1 MRKCGIIFK
10 RKDYYYEKNIC
21 IYNDEWFDSTCL
33 SNPLNTLDHKLDD
46 YYLEY
51 NEVNYDVRLLATEEQ
66 LVLDPFMGS
75 GTTGI
80 VCKRLNRRFIG
91 IEKENKY
98 FKIAEN
104 RISGK

>member
-1 MRKCGIIFK
+1 MF
-10 RKDYYYEKNIC
+10 NIN
-21 IYNDEWFDSTCL
+21 NDELEDVWVLPAVSMKEKKYGYHPTQKPECLLERIIKAST
-33 SNPLNTLDHKLDD
+33 
-46 YYLEY
+46 
-51 NEVNYDVRLLATEEQ
+51 TEGQ

-91 IEKENKY
+91 IEKERKY